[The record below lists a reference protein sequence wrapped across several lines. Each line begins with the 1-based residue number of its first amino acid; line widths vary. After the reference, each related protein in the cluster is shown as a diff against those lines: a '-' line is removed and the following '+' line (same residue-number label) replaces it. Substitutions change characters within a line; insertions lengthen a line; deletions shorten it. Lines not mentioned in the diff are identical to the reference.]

1 MRHTARASAAS
12 PAADPPRR
20 TAGLW
25 TVVTGALISSTVLNL
40 LFPFFTFVPAASLGE
55 VLPQVLF
62 YARIFSD
69 IAGRFLPRRKALAL
83 SNPHALFALAL
94 LQLLLACWFLVYIR
108 LLPWLVRD
116 WASIALVVVLWGV
129 GGYVNTNSYILAPG
143 MVPASRAGRASALM
157 ALTYQ
162 AAHLLG
168 LLLALLLV
176 TVMYEGSGGGVA

>member
-1 MRHTARASAAS
+1 
-12 PAADPPRR
+12 
-20 TAGLW
+20 
-25 TVVTGALISSTVLNL
+25 VVTGALISSTILNL

-55 VLPQVLF
+55 VLPQALF

-83 SNPHALFALAL
+83 RSPYALFALAL

-108 LLPWLVRD
+108 LPAARWLVRD

-143 MVPASRAGRASALM
+143 MVPASRAGRASAMM

-162 AAHLLG
+162 VAHFLG
-168 LLLALLLV
+168 LLLALLLAA
-176 TVMYEGSGGGVA
+176 VMYEGSAGVA